1 MHTARRLR
9 LTWLDA
15 ILVAAFALFVGY
27 TAHRIAATLTYRW
40 DWSAIPR
47 YLLRW
52 DDETQSWT
60 SNLLL
65 DGLLTTIR
73 LMIWGSLIAGP
84 IGIVM
89 GLCRASGVFLP
100 RYIGGLY
107 VNLVRNMPPL
117 VFMFIFYYFI
127 SSQIVPW
134 LGLDSIAQDA
144 TPDQLHLLQIAFGD
158 SNQLSDFLAGVIA
171 LALFEGAYVT
181 EIIRAGIQAV
191 ERGQSEASLAL
202 GLSGRQTLQSIVL
215 PQAFKKV
222 APALTGQFISLVKD
236 STIVSLIAI
245 PDLAFRG
252 NQVSASTGA
261 MFEVWLT
268 VAAFYL
274 VLCLL
279 LGRLAAFWA
288 RRTGARPSGT
298 TQWQHI

>member
-1 MHTARRLR
+1 MHTTRRLR

-27 TAHRIAATLTYRW
+27 TAHRITTTLTYHW

-52 DDETQSWT
+52 DDESQSWT

-65 DGLLTTIR
+65 EGLLTTIR
-73 LMIWGSLIAGP
+73 LMIWASLIAGP
-84 IGIVM
+84 IGIIM
-89 GLCRASGVFLP
+89 GLCRASSVFLP

-127 SSQIVPW
+127 SSQIIPW

-144 TPDQLHLLQIAFGD
+144 TPEQMHLLQIAFGD
-158 SNQLSDFLAGVIA
+158 PNQLSDFLAGVIA

-202 GLSGRQTLQSIVL
+202 GLNGRQTLQSIVL
-215 PQAFKKV
+215 PQAFRKV

-274 VLCLL
+274 ALCLL

-298 TQWQHI
+298 RQWQHT